1 MGPIPTINYL
11 FTFFSLQLK
20 YNLAWHKIPTYKSGK
35 FKPIREQIMPVNSRH
50 YCNA

>member
-35 FKPIREQIMPVNSRH
+35 FRSLGELIRPVNSRH
-50 YCNA
+50 YRNA